1 MSNKFSKIV
10 SGLTF
15 SGMAVCAAYT
25 VAGNIFVENMLGR
38 NGIKNLIAQGGLLP
52 SEDTDCFYHSEE
64 ALKGIEFYRKH
75 IYKDAFTFDK
85 YSKCLRALYYENEG
99 SHLYAISCHGFTGD
113 PSQNNIYARRF
124 YEMGYNVL
132 LPYLRGHGKSEHY
145 YCTMGWYDRFDI
157 VNWINYIVD
166 MDPDAKIVLHGA
178 SMGAATVMNVTGE
191 KLPENV
197 ICCIEDCGFTSLRE
211 LYIHQLKGMT
221 KFPPEL
227 LLNLFNPAVKKR
239 AGFDI
244 NENNPVIQVRKSKTP
259 TLFIHGEKDTTVPPA
274 MVYPL
279 YKNAD
284 CEKEML
290 IVEGAT
296 HCAAGYVYPEIYW
309 NAITKFIEKYAGE
322 KK

>member
-15 SGMAVCAAYT
+15 TGMAACAVFT
-25 VAGNIFVENMLGR
+25 VAGNIFVENLLGK
-38 NGIKNLIAQGGLLP
+38 NGIKNLIAQGGLMP
-52 SEDTDCFYHSEE
+52 SEETDCFYHSEE

-75 IYKDAFTFDK
+75 VYKDEFMFDK
-85 YSKCLRALYYENEG
+85 YSKCLRAIYYKNEG

-145 YCTMGWYDRFDI
+145 YCTMGWYDRLDI

-166 MDPDAKIVLHGA
+166 KDPEAKIVLHGA
-178 SMGAATVMNVTGE
+178 SMGAATVLNTTGE
-191 KLPENV
+191 NLPENV
-197 ICCIEDCGFTSLRE
+197 ICCIEDCGFSTLRE
-211 LYIHQLKGMT
+211 LYIHQMKGMT

-227 LLNLFNPAVKKR
+227 LINIFAPAVRRR

-244 NENNPVIQVRKSKTP
+244 DENNPVVQVKKSKTP
-259 TLFIHGEKDTTVPPA
+259 TLFIHSDSDTTVPLN
-274 MVYPL
+274 MLYPL
-279 YKNAD
+279 YKNAE

-290 IVEGAT
+290 VVEGAT

-309 NAITKFIEKYAGE
+309 DAITKFIDKYAGE

>member
-1 MSNKFSKIV
+1 
-10 SGLTF
+10 
-15 SGMAVCAAYT
+15 
-25 VAGNIFVENMLGR
+25 
-38 NGIKNLIAQGGLLP
+38 
-52 SEDTDCFYHSEE
+52 
-64 ALKGIEFYRKH
+64 
-75 IYKDAFTFDK
+75 
-85 YSKCLRALYYENEG
+85 
-99 SHLYAISCHGFTGD
+99 
-113 PSQNNIYARRF
+113 
-124 YEMGYNVL
+124 
-132 LPYLRGHGKSEHY
+132 
-145 YCTMGWYDRFDI
+145 
-157 VNWINYIVD
+157 
-166 MDPDAKIVLHGA
+166 
-178 SMGAATVMNVTGE
+178 
-191 KLPENV
+191 
-197 ICCIEDCGFTSLRE
+197 
-211 LYIHQLKGMT
+211 MT